1 MDKRANAAA
10 PTGCSAMYI
19 RGKSGLLDHTLHTQA
34 KHSQAAA
41 NEQRNVIPVSSGVR
55 ICGDVDMGGAV
66 MGDKGI
72 YAGSYWV
79 DKRLRSVSAT
89 IVATAKH

>member
-1 MDKRANAAA
+1 MTVKNGAQRE
-10 PTGCSAMYI
+10 S
-19 RGKSGLLDHTLHTQA
+19 KLLDRALHTEPMQ
-34 KHSQAAA
+34 SQAAA

-72 YAGSYWV
+72 YVGSYWV